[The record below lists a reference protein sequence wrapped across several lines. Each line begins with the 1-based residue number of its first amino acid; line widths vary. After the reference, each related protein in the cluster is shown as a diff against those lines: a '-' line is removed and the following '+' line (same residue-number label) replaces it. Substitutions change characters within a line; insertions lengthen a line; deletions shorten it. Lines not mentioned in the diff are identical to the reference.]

1 MFPARNLL
9 ALAAALFLAP
19 SARAGQALL
28 WVPAAEGG
36 AEEVI
41 AALEETA
48 GARLTAAF
56 HVLPKGL
63 EERVKKL
70 EAEGRLELALRP
82 AGDPP
87 LPLLYYPAAEEV
99 KWEGKP
105 STTTLRSDQYFLSLR
120 LSLAREAAVKAL
132 GKAPQGLVS
141 PPGGLAPDYFPLARA
156 LGVKWLAC
164 GPLASTASAVME
176 AAGVYAVPFVNF
188 STAAPQGAPG
198 FTLFDETSAPDPAWL
213 RAMLA
218 AELRASVPEER
229 LTVSGALPGAV
240 STAAAPAEISAAAA
254 GWQGD
259 YSRWASS
266 PLQAGAL
273 AALAQ
278 TREALMLHLNAAQG
292 NYAKAAPAF
301 NEYFSAEDGARLLAL
316 ASGDAEVSGEAETA
330 LRTALS
336 DAYRLMHKSPPPW
349 ALAGLG
355 DARAALAQTDKMSVE
370 NLPDGFLITNSAR
383 PAVPPEHTPGLPAS
397 ADPALVW
404 KLEALRVTTGEA
416 GSLFQFK
423 PAALDNSLKE
433 PSGFSHLR
441 LDLYMDVNRRHRAG
455 ITRTLQG
462 RPFRIYPENAWEYAL
477 EVTPAGA
484 VLYKITPQGQVRAGS
499 FPATAQDGWIQV
511 LLPPSALRGSPGL
524 WSYAALLLAPKAAGY
539 AVTDQIA
546 ENVANGYVYF
556 VYPGRK

>member
-1 MFPARNLL
+1 MFHARNLL
-9 ALAAALFLAP
+9 ALAAALLLAQ
-19 SARAGQALL
+19 AAVAGQALL
-28 WVPAAEGG
+28 WVPAGEES

-41 AALEETA
+41 AALEATA
-48 GARLTAAF
+48 GSRLTAALQ
-56 HVLPKGL
+56 VLPRGL
-63 EERVKKL
+63 EGRIKKL

-99 KWEGKP
+99 KWAGKP
-105 STTTLRSDQYFLSLR
+105 STAALRSDQYFLSLR

-141 PPGGLAPDYFPLARA
+141 PPGGLAADYFPLARA

-164 GPLASTASAVME
+164 GPLASTASVVME
-176 AAGVYAVPFVNF
+176 AAGVYAVPFVKF
-188 STAAPQGAPG
+188 STAAADSPPP
-198 FTLFDETSAPDPAWL
+198 FTLFDETSAPDPVWL

-229 LTVSGALPGAV
+229 LTVSGALAVAV

-254 GWQGD
+254 GWQAD
-259 YSRWASS
+259 YSPWASS

-278 TREALMLHLNAAQG
+278 TRETLMLHLNAAQG

-301 NEYFSAEDGARLLAL
+301 DEYFAAEDGARLLAL
-316 ASGDAEVSGEAETA
+316 ASDDGEVAGEAEAA

-336 DAYRLMHKSPPPW
+336 NAYRLMHKSPPPW
-349 ALAGLG
+349 ALSGLSE
-355 DARAALAQTDKMSVE
+355 ARAALAQADKMSVE
-370 NLPDGFLITNSAR
+370 NLPNGFLITNSAR
-383 PAVPPEHTPGLPAS
+383 PAVPPEQTPGLPAS

-404 KLEALRVTTGEA
+404 KLEALKVTTDEA

-423 PAALDNSLKE
+423 PAALDNSLRE
-433 PSGFSHLR
+433 PSGFSHIR

-455 ITRTLQG
+455 ITRPLQG

-484 VLYKITPQGQVRAGS
+484 VLYNIAPQGQARVGS
-499 FPATAQDGWIQV
+499 FPASVKEGWIQV
-511 LLPPSALRGSPGL
+511 RLPPSALRGSPGL
-524 WSYAALLLAPKAAGY
+524 WSYAALLLAPKAGSF

-546 ENVANGYVYF
+546 DNIANGYIYS